1 MTQTATTYAQALYE
15 LARDEGVDVQILEQ
29 MAVLQR
35 AFSEEPDFAR
45 LLSAP
50 NISKQER
57 CGILDESF
65 RDRVHPYLLNFMK
78 LLTEKGYAR
87 HFVDCC
93 RSYRQHYNDD
103 HGILTV
109 RAVSAVE
116 LSQEQKDR
124 LSEKL
129 TQITGKRIELIA
141 RTDPSV
147 LGGIRLDYDG
157 KRVDGTVQSRLDA
170 VSKLLKNTVL

>member
-1 MTQTATTYAQALYE
+1 MTQIASTYAQALYE
-15 LARDEGVDVQILEQ
+15 LARDEGADVQILEQ
-29 MAVLQR
+29 MSVLQQV
-35 AFSEEPDFAR
+35 FLEEPGFVR

-57 CGILDESF
+57 CGVLEESF
-65 RDRVHPYLLNFMK
+65 RDRVHPHLLNFMK

-93 RSYRQHYNDD
+93 KAYRRHYNDD

-109 RAVSAVE
+109 HAVSAVALKE
-116 LSQEQKDR
+116 NQRSR
-124 LSEKL
+124 LSDKIA
-129 TQITGKRIELIA
+129 QITGKQIELIC
-141 RTDPSV
+141 RTDPAV

-157 KRVDGTVQSRLDA
+157 KRVDGTVRSRLDA
-170 VSKLLKNTVL
+170 VSDLLKNTVL